1 MNSPWSVSWKAD
13 ALSGAQPHRLS
24 LQSAATCFGLWC
36 FFKISTVSE
45 LEGMWLREMIPQ
57 TKGTRVLGGL
67 YCSFTCII
75 PVLASALWIQVKGY
89 VSGMGFFR
97 QASEVVPI
105 CAQPCEI
112 MSWLWSMST
121 TSSNSSI
128 LSRNH
133 DSLFVL
139 LRIVKTTKNY
149 FFSEKSSII
158 RKTNIKHTK
167 NLSCE

>member
-105 CAQPCEI
+105 CAQPCGI
-112 MSWLWSMST
+112 MSWLWSMCT

-149 FFSEKSSII
+149 FF
-158 RKTNIKHTK
+158 
-167 NLSCE
+167 